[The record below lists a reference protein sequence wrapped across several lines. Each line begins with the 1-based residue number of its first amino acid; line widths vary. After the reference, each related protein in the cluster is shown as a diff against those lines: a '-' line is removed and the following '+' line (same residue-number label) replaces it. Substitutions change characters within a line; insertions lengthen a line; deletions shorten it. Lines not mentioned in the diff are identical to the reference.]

1 MIPEIDTVNIEAVTP
16 TISNGLYPIKRVV
29 GDLLVVAAD
38 IFTHGHDVVRAA
50 AQWRKKGEESWR
62 EVEMIHQVNDRWSGS
77 FRLDEN
83 TTYEY
88 TVFAWRD
95 PFLSWAHDTKKKHEA
110 RQDLTSDLLEGR
122 KIVEAAIVRAD
133 QADAARI
140 GEKLLCFEERLE
152 TATTAERALELLT
165 AVSEAA
171 ARREP
176 VNDLLADISRLLR
189 GLAAGQNLG
198 QGGDPIN
205 DVVLG
210 NELRLLMAKYPDRTD
225 CGRYHQILEVTVDR
239 KRAEFAS
246 WYEMWARSQGTD
258 PTRSATFAEMELRLD
273 EIAELGFDVVY
284 LPPIHP
290 IGFTNRKG
298 PNNSLICPPGS
309 PGCPYA
315 IGNEFGGHTA
325 VEPSLGTLDDFR
337 AFERACRSRGM
348 EIALDIALQTSPD
361 HPWVKE
367 HPEWFRKRPDGT
379 IKFAE
384 NPPKKYEDIYPL
396 DFTTADREGLWNG
409 VLDVFLFWME
419 QGVRIFRV
427 DNPHTKP
434 VEFWKWL
441 IGEVRKTGP
450 DVIFLAEA
458 FTRSKMMKML
468 AKSGYT
474 QSYTYFTWRNF
485 KHEIIDYFTELTQTD
500 VAEYFRGN
508 LFVNTPDILP
518 EFLQNAPRSA
528 FKIRA
533 LLATTLAPTWGM
545 YNGFELC
552 EGTPLPGK
560 EEYLN
565 SEKYDFKVWDWNRP
579 GNIKE
584 YISRLNWIRRE
595 HPALQE
601 NRNLRFYRVDN
612 DHVLFYGKHREEER
626 DHIFVAVNLN
636 PFEPQEAAV
645 HFPIHELGIRP
656 DETYQLHDLITGRR
670 YYWKGERNFVKL
682 EPGNETGHLFHLL
695 RWSHREQDFDYFL

>member
-1 MIPEIDTVNIEAVTP
+1 MIPEIHTVNIEAVTP
-16 TISNGLYPIKRVV
+16 CISGGCFPVKRVV
-29 GDLLVVAAD
+29 GDLFTVEAD
-38 IFTHGHDVVRAA
+38 IFTHGHDVVRAV
-50 AQWRKKGEESWR
+50 AQWRRKGEEGWS
-62 EVEMIHQVNDRWSGS
+62 EVEMTAGENDRWSGS
-77 FRLDEN
+77 FRLEEN

-110 RQDLTSDLLEGR
+110 KQDLTSDLLEGR
-122 KIVEAAIVRAD
+122 KIVEAAVGRAEA
-133 QADAARI
+133 ADAARI
-140 GEKLLCFEERLE
+140 SDKLLCFEERLE
-152 TATTAERALELLT
+152 TTTTAERALELLS
-165 AVSEAA
+165 AVSDAA
-171 ARREP
+171 ARKEP
-176 VNDLLADISRLLR
+176 VNQLLNEISLLLHRLS
-189 GLAAGQNLG
+189 AGQKTV
-198 QGGDPIN
+198 GGDPVS

-210 NELRLLMAKYPDRTD
+210 EELRLLMAKYPDRSD
-225 CGRYHQILEVTVDR
+225 CGRYHRLLEVIVDR
-239 KRAEFAS
+239 KRAEFGS

-258 PTRSATFAEMELRLD
+258 PTRSATFAECESRLD
-273 EIAELGFDVVY
+273 EIAGLGFDVVY

-290 IGFTNRKG
+290 IGVTNRKG
-298 PNNSLICPPGS
+298 PNNSLVCPPGS

-315 IGNEFGGHTA
+315 IGSGFGGHTA

-337 AFERACRSRGM
+337 SFEQACRSRGM
-348 EIALDIALQTSPD
+348 EVALDVALQCSPD

-367 HPEWFRKRPDGT
+367 HPEWFKKRPDGT

-396 DFTTADREGLWNG
+396 DFTTTDREGLWNG
-409 VLDVFLFWME
+409 VLEVFRFWMGE
-419 QGVRIFRV
+419 GVRIFRV

-441 IGEVRKTGP
+441 IGEVRKTDP
-450 DVIFLAEA
+450 DVLFLAEA
-458 FTRSKMMKML
+458 FTRSKMMQIL
-468 AKSGYT
+468 AKSGYN

-485 KHEIIDYFTELTQTD
+485 KHEIIDYFTELTQTE

-533 LLATTLAPTWGM
+533 LLATTLGPTWGM

-552 EGTPLPGK
+552 EGTPLPGR

-565 SEKYDFKVWDWNRP
+565 SEKYDFKVWDWDRP

-584 YISRLNWIRRE
+584 YIGKLNWIRRE

-601 NRNLRFYRVDN
+601 NRNLRFYRADN
-612 DHVLFYGKHREEER
+612 EQVLFYGKHRAEER
-626 DHIFVAVNLN
+626 DHIFVVVNLN

-645 HFPIHELGIRP
+645 HVPIHDLGIRP

-670 YYWKGERNFVKL
+670 YYWKGERNFVRL
-682 EPGNETGHLFHLL
+682 DPGNEPAHVFQLL
-695 RWSHREQDFDYFL
+695 RWSHREQEFDYFL

>member
-16 TISNGLYPIKRVV
+16 AISCGRFPIKRVV
-29 GDLLVVAAD
+29 GDLLTVEAD
-38 IFTHGHDVVRAA
+38 IFTHGHDVVRAV
-50 AQWRKKGEESWR
+50 AQWRKLGENTWR
-62 EVEMIHQVNDRWSGS
+62 EVVMTHKVNDRWRGS
-77 FRLDEN
+77 FRLEEN

-88 TVFAWRD
+88 TVLAWRD

-122 KIVEAAIVRAD
+122 KIVEAAIARAD
-133 QADAARI
+133 LADAARI
-140 GEKLLCFEERLE
+140 SEKLLCFEERLE
-152 TATTAERALELLT
+152 TASSAERALELLKT
-165 AVSEAA
+165 VSEAA
-171 ARREP
+171 ARQEP
-176 VNDLLADISRLLR
+176 VMDLLADISMLLR
-189 GLAAGQNLG
+189 GLAAGQKLG
-198 QGGDPIN
+198 QGGDPIT

-210 NELRLLMAKYPDRTD
+210 NELRLLMAKYPDRSD

-246 WYEMWARSQGTD
+246 WYEMWGRSQGTD
-258 PTRSATFAEMELRLD
+258 PTRSATFAEMEQRLD
-273 EIAELGFDVVY
+273 EIAALGFDVVY

-315 IGNEFGGHTA
+315 IGNQFGGHTA

-337 AFERACRSRGM
+337 TFERACRSRGM

-367 HPEWFRKRPDGT
+367 HPEWFKKRPDGT

-396 DFTTADREGLWNG
+396 DFTTTDREGLWNG
-409 VLDVFLFWME
+409 VLDVFRFWMA

-441 IGEVRKTGP
+441 IAEIRKSDP
-450 DVIFLAEA
+450 DVMFLAEA
-458 FTRSKMMKML
+458 FTRAKMMQIL

-552 EGTPLPGK
+552 EGAPLHGK
-560 EEYLN
+560 EEYID

-584 YISRLNWIRRE
+584 YISRLNGIRRE

-601 NRNLRFYRVDN
+601 NRNLRFYQVDN
-612 DHVLFYGKHREEER
+612 EHVLFYGKHLEEER
-626 DHIFVAVNLN
+626 DHVFVIVNLN
-636 PFEPQEAAV
+636 PFEAQEAAV

-670 YYWKGERNFVKL
+670 YYWKGEVNFVKL
-682 EPGNETGHLFHLL
+682 DPGNESGHLFHLL

>member
-1 MIPEIDTVNIEAVTP
+1 MIPDIDTVNIERVAPAINDGRFPV
-16 TISNGLYPIKRVV
+16 KRVV
-29 GDLLVVAAD
+29 GDQFVVEAD
-38 IFTHGHDVVRAA
+38 IFTHGHDVIRAV
-50 AQWRKKGEESWR
+50 AQWRKPGETQWH
-62 EVEMIHQVNDRWSGS
+62 EVEMAHRENDRWSGS

-95 PFLSWAHDTKKKHEA
+95 PFLSWALDTKKKHDA
-110 RQDLTSDLLEGR
+110 HQDLTSDLLEGR
-122 KIVEAAIVRAD
+122 KIVEAAIARAD

-140 GEKLLCFEERLE
+140 AEKLCCFEERLE
-152 TATTAERALELLT
+152 TATTAERALELLA
-165 AVSEAA
+165 AVSDAA
-171 ARREP
+171 AKKKP
-176 VNDLLADISRLLR
+176 VNDLVADIALMLR
-189 GLAAGQNLG
+189 RLAAGQKMG
-198 QGGDPIN
+198 QGGDPVN

-210 NELRLLMAKYPDRTD
+210 EELRLLMAKYPDRSD
-225 CGRYHQILEVTVDR
+225 CGTYHRVLAVIVDR
-239 KRAEFAS
+239 KRAEFGS
-246 WYEMWARSQGTD
+246 WYEMWGRSQGTD
-258 PTRSATFAEMELRLD
+258 PTRSATFAEMEARLD
-273 EIAELGFDVVY
+273 EIAGLGFDVVY

-298 PNNSLICPPGS
+298 PNNSLVCPPGS

-325 VEPSLGTLDDFR
+325 VEPSLGTIDDFR
-337 AFERACRSRGM
+337 TFERACRSRGM

-367 HPEWFRKRPDGT
+367 HPAWFKKRPDGT

-396 DFTTADREGLWNG
+396 DFTTTDREGLWNG

-441 IGEVRKTGP
+441 IEEVRKVGP

-458 FTRSKMMKML
+458 FTRAKMMQIL

-485 KHEIIDYFTELTQTD
+485 KHEITDYFTELTQSD

-518 EFLQNAPRSA
+518 EFLQNAPRSS

-565 SEKYDFKVWDWNRP
+565 SEKYDFKVWDWERP
-579 GNIKE
+579 GNIKG
-584 YISRLNWIRRE
+584 YIGRLNMIRRE

-601 NRNLRFYRVDN
+601 NRNLRFYRADN
-612 DHVLFYGKHREEER
+612 EQVLFYGKHREEER

-636 PFEPQEAAV
+636 PFEPQETAV
-645 HFPIHELGIRP
+645 YVPIHELGIKQ

-670 YYWKGERNFVKL
+670 YYWKGECNFVKL
-682 EPGNETGHLFHLL
+682 DPGNEPAHVFHLL